1 LKVILGTNINN
12 LSKLEGL
19 DNQIYKNEVLPKL
32 INIIIESKDYLT
44 QQFVLESIIAA
55 FSDEFHLETLDIL
68 LNSFIEVEEGVSFTV
83 IYTSLLDRLSYY
95 IQNNNSKVSSIISE
109 INLLEKINKYIKGI
123 LIN

>member
-109 INLLEKINKYIKGI
+109 INLLEKINKYIKGF
-123 LIN
+123 